1 MLAHNSNTVYLSLL
15 STDLPLWHIIE
26 SRASLYQKN
35 RDKFHLLLKQKS
47 PISSALV
54 TKEENKNRY
63 ISTNDSQGEL
73 LWLEISPYRVIM
85 TMQSQGKLSYRHFWE
100 KGIYGTSRYWLND
113 DPPGKSSSIRLRNF
127 TRYLKLEGQPLP
139 TSLQIEYELWSAKLQ
154 LGCYVLHLDIDR

>member
-15 STDLPLWHIIE
+15 STNLPLWHIVE
-26 SRASLYQKN
+26 SRASLYQKD
-35 RDKFHLLLKQKS
+35 RDKFHLLLQQKS
-47 PISSALV
+47 PISSASA
-54 TKEENKNRY
+54 TKEEDKS
-63 ISTNDSQGEL
+63 IFTNNSQGKL

-100 KGIYGTSRYWLND
+100 KGIYGTSRYWLNE
-113 DPPGKSSSIRLRNF
+113 DPPEKSGSLRLRNF

-154 LGCYVLHLDIDR
+154 LGCYVLHLDVDR